1 MKNLSRLLV
10 LHLFK
15 LSTQNIHLTQQ
26 PHELQERKENTWS
39 KFSTLC
45 GSLFG
50 LTVKNIVGLT

>member
-26 PHELQERKENTWS
+26 PLELQERKENTW
-39 KFSTLC
+39 
-45 GSLFG
+45 
-50 LTVKNIVGLT
+50 